1 MKITKRQLRRIIREE
16 LMLENPVA
24 FSPELQSAI
33 DQLDNFS
40 ADELMELWRATAAAS
55 RKKEKEIKA
64 GFKKGDKVE
73 FDHEGETIT
82 GVVAR
87 RGAKFVSVDV
97 HGWSHPWKRNPS
109 GLRKI

>member
-1 MKITKRQLRRIIREE
+1 MNLLREYIRE
-16 LMLENPVA
+16 MLNE
-24 FSPELQSAI
+24 QI
-33 DQLDNFS
+33 DMQTIADDLDNLS
-40 ADELMELWRATAAAS
+40 VDELMELWNAVVAAHG
-55 RKKEKEIKA
+55 RKEKEIKA